1 MYVYI
6 LRIMDFYYIIH
17 FPINFKVC
25 IATVLMELILNYLC
39 IVKFN
44 IAIGS
49 VDRREQICRGAAFD
63 CAGLS

>member
-1 MYVYI
+1 
-6 LRIMDFYYIIH
+6 
-17 FPINFKVC
+17 
-25 IATVLMELILNYLC
+25 MELILNYLC